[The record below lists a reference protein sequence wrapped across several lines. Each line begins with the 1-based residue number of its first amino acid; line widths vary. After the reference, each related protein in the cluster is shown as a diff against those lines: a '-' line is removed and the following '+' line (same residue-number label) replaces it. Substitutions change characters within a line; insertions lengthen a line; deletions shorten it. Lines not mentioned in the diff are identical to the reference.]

1 MGAKERDIVEPAA
14 VYRAFSP
21 FSRMPIGESD
31 MANLTEQWGR
41 ILTDNFDRW
50 LEALLA
56 TLKNVSTPNW
66 GSGHSPAMP
75 TTIERIIQIHLE
87 KIDPSLRKSYC
98 DRAKSRV
105 DQLVE
110 QNDPYVETLRRASAL
125 LADRL
130 KRTWA

>member
-1 MGAKERDIVEPAA
+1 M
-14 VYRAFSP
+14 
-21 FSRMPIGESD
+21 
-31 MANLTEQWGR
+31 GR

-50 LEALLA
+50 SEELLA
-56 TLKNVSTPNW
+56 TLKNASPPNW
-66 GSGHSPAMP
+66 GSGPSPAMP

-98 DRAKSRV
+98 DGAKSRV

>member
-1 MGAKERDIVEPAA
+1 
-14 VYRAFSP
+14 
-21 FSRMPIGESD
+21 
-31 MANLTEQWGR
+31 MANLSEQWGR
-41 ILTDNFDRW
+41 TLSDNFDRW
-50 LEALLA
+50 SEELLT
-56 TLKNVSTPNW
+56 TLKNASTTNW
-66 GSGHSPAMP
+66 GSGHSPAMT

-98 DRAKSRV
+98 ERAKSRF

-110 QNDPYVETLRRASAL
+110 QSDPYVETLRRASAR

>member
-56 TLKNVSTPNW
+56 TLKKRKHAELGQRPF
-66 GSGHSPAMP
+66 SG
-75 TTIERIIQIHLE
+75 
-87 KIDPSLRKSYC
+87 D
-98 DRAKSRV
+98 
-105 DQLVE
+105 
-110 QNDPYVETLRRASAL
+110 
-125 LADRL
+125 ADDD
-130 KRTWA
+130 